1 MVNITYTYWIR
12 RSPWTGA
19 IQSAGGGI
27 CAEWEMSNRKRQ
39 QKTASYE
46 TEASLKD
53 QTAKSR
59 PRSRCWKKKVN
70 KKWKKNI
77 WKKGKR
83 GEKKEI

>member
-1 MVNITYTYWIR
+1 MNGGHLR
-12 RSPWTGA
+12 GGLKKGGS
-19 IQSAGGGI
+19 GGI
-27 CAEWEMSNRKRQ
+27 CAEWEMSNRQRQ